1 MRLLTRGEYDRGSM
15 GRGVFT
21 DLSPLAPADTAR
33 RCVVCCIWSDGGPR
47 SLFGETDLSLCWHCA
62 NAHIQRPVHIQR
74 PDIGDESRYRYDL
87 KLLDLI
93 CEFQNNLGIAE
104 IGFWEYL
111 QLHGYTPDLIRKRI
125 IYVLGKCD
133 PDFHG

>member
-1 MRLLTRGEYDRGSM
+1 M
-15 GRGVFT
+15 GRGHFT
-21 DLSPLAPADTAR
+21 DLDFPPPDPDQAR
-33 RCVVCCIWSDGGPR
+33 RCIVCCVWSDAGPR
-47 SLFGETDLSLCWHCA
+47 DLFGEIDLSLCWHCA
-62 NAHIQRPVHIQR
+62 NAHRERP
-74 PDIGDESRYRYDL
+74 PIGAENRYRYDE

-111 QLHGYTPDLIRKRI
+111 QLHGYPPDLIRKRI

-133 PDFHG
+133 PNLHA